1 MDDQKV
7 NEVFYFQSSN
17 KHWEEIDLNNEGF
30 LFPCLF
36 FHCKYLYTTDQMLE
50 GNVFVKMSLS
60 HINLPLLCCISKTQ
74 KIKSNYL
81 SHVLVLS

>member
-7 NEVFYFQSSN
+7 NEVFYFQNSD
-17 KHWEEIDLNNEGF
+17 KHRKEIDLNNEDF

-50 GNVFVKMSLS
+50 GNVFVKMSYQV
-60 HINLPLLCCISKTQ
+60 T
-74 KIKSNYL
+74 
-81 SHVLVLS
+81 